1 MRRTTTDHKAL
12 GPALL
17 LNVLAGFLCCYPAD
31 ASEEAALFD
40 PAYESIKPRVSNAR
54 VHGIKVIRGQEELC
68 VKRQEVLNVI
78 RALDGLYR
86 SAQEGREVRF
96 D

>member
-1 MRRTTTDHKAL
+1 MSVFDRFQESPF
-12 GPALL
+12 GP
-17 LNVLAGFLCCYPAD
+17 LA
-31 ASEEAALFD
+31 E
-40 PAYESIKPRVSNAR
+40 
-54 VHGIKVIRGQEELC
+54 HMIKVIRGQEELC